1 MSAVISM
8 PIGRLSHRLTLER
21 GSRGNDGGGG
31 APVAWEVEA
40 DMWGAVEDMSGSERV
55 RGDRVTGEA
64 NALITV
70 RYRDDIVPA
79 MRFRNGRAVYSIL
92 AVLDGD
98 GQRRFLRCQ
107 CQRRDL

>member
-1 MSAVISM
+1 MSAVINM

-21 GSRGNDGGGG
+21 GNRTGDSGGG
-31 APVAWEVEA
+31 ATVAWEAAA
-40 DMWGAVEDMSGSERV
+40 DMWGAVEDLSGVERV

-64 NALITV
+64 NTLITV
-70 RYRDDIVPA
+70 RYREDIIPA
-79 MRFRNGRAVYSIL
+79 MRFRNGTHVYNIL
-92 AVLDGD
+92 VVLDGD